1 MMWEMGLRWRNA
13 MEHLIFVCPATG
25 RQVDSGVETE
35 IGTLLRIRQQNVR
48 VHCPACGEF
57 HEWQVGDAFLTKAA

>member
-1 MMWEMGLRWRNA
+1 
-13 MEHLIFVCPATG
+13 
-25 RQVDSGVETE
+25 
-35 IGTLLRIRQQNVR
+35 VR